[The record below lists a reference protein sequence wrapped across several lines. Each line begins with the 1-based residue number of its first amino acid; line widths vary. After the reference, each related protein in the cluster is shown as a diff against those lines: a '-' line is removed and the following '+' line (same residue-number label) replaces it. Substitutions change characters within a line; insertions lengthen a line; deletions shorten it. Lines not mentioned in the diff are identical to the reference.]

1 MKILRRIIGKL
12 LHVFYIYIAKIFPV
26 KGKVLMLHWVG
37 DEIQDKETEPFR
49 ISTKQ
54 FNSLVQWLKKK
65 NIIRLEN
72 WKNEEYF
79 YALTIDD
86 VPENFYLNAY
96 PMLKNMGIPF
106 TLFVNVSLLD
116 KEGFIS
122 KEQLLEM
129 SQCEFCTI
137 GSHGVNHGEFT
148 LLNKKQALQDL
159 QDSKHILEQIIG
171 KPVELYAY
179 PYGSYYACGYRNKH
193 LARDVYKYAF
203 GTVAC
208 PITVPP
214 LLKKYFLPRIIVDV
228 KFFNKFL

>member
-1 MKILRRIIGKL
+1 MILVRRIISKCCHL
-12 LHVFYIYIAKIFPV
+12 FHINVAKCFPSQ
-26 KGKVLMLHWVG
+26 GKVLMLHWVG
-37 DEIQDKETEPFR
+37 NEILDAKHEPFR
-49 ISTKQ
+49 ISISQ
-54 FNSLVQWLKKK
+54 CRSLLQWLKEH
-65 NIIRLEN
+65 NTIRLNNWEN
-72 WKNEEYF
+72 EKNF

-208 PITVPP
+208 PITVPL